1 MTTLTVE
8 EIKTERTRAQNA
20 INGLQRQKTMYL
32 EERRISIAEFNEISA
47 TQGRI
52 QNKLNELNVLLV
64 ERTIEDILVNDDS
77 PGALLGLSITRL
89 GEAVDQLDN
98 IRKFFESAAS
108 FINAL
113 NVIIGVLA
121 SLPIVV

>member
-1 MTTLTVE
+1 MTTLTRE
-8 EIKTERTRAQNA
+8 EIETERTRAQNA

-64 ERTIEDILVNDDS
+64 ERIIEEILINDAS
-77 PGALLGLSITRL
+77 PGALLGSSITRL
-89 GEAVDQLDN
+89 EEAVDQLDN

>member
-64 ERTIEDILVNDDS
+64 ERIIEEILINDDS
-77 PGALLGLSITRL
+77 PGALLGSSITRL
-89 GEAVDQLDN
+89 EEAVDQLDN

>member
-47 TQGRI
+47 TQGRM

-89 GEAVDQLDN
+89 EEAVDQLDN

>member
-8 EIKTERTRAQNA
+8 EIKTERTRAQDA

-47 TQGRI
+47 TQGRM

-89 GEAVDQLDN
+89 EEAVDQLDN

>member
-1 MTTLTVE
+1 MTTLTRE
-8 EIKTERTRAQNA
+8 EIETERTRAQNA

-47 TQGRI
+47 TQGRM

-64 ERTIEDILVNDDS
+64 ERAIEDILVNDDS

-89 GEAVDQLDN
+89 EEAVDQLDN

>member
-47 TQGRI
+47 TQGRM

-64 ERTIEDILVNDDS
+64 ERAIEDILVNDDS

-89 GEAVDQLDN
+89 EEAVDQLDN

>member
-89 GEAVDQLDN
+89 EEAVDQLDN

>member
-1 MTTLTVE
+1 MTTLTRE
-8 EIKTERTRAQNA
+8 EIETERTRAQNA

-64 ERTIEDILVNDDS
+64 ERAIEDILVNDDS
-77 PGALLGLSITRL
+77 PGALLGSSITRL
-89 GEAVDQLDN
+89 EEAVDQLDN

>member
-1 MTTLTVE
+1 M
-8 EIKTERTRAQNA
+8 
-20 INGLQRQKTMYL
+20 
-32 EERRISIAEFNEISA
+32 
-47 TQGRI
+47 
-52 QNKLNELNVLLV
+52 LLV

-89 GEAVDQLDN
+89 EEAVDQLDN

>member
-1 MTTLTVE
+1 MTTLTRE
-8 EIKTERTRAQNA
+8 EIETERTRAQNA

-64 ERTIEDILVNDDS
+64 ERIIEEILINDDS
-77 PGALLGLSITRL
+77 PGALLGSSITRL
-89 GEAVDQLDN
+89 EEAVDQLDN